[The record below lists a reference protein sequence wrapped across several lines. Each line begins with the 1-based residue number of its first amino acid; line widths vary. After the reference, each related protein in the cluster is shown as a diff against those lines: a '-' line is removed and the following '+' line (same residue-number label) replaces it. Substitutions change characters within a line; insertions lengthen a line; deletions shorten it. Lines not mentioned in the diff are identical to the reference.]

1 MADRPRLLVITST
14 LPRWEG
20 DTEPRFVL
28 DLARAMADRFEPV
41 ILAPMA
47 QGAAARETLDGVRIE
62 RYRYA
67 PARRIEKLAAPG
79 AIMPN
84 LRTNPWLVL
93 LVPGFFLGQLI
104 ALVLLLRRERFA
116 AIHCHWLIPQGL
128 VVAIASLF
136 APAPPALLTCH
147 GADAFTLD
155 SAPMRALKRWI
166 LKRFAT
172 VTVVSK
178 EIAQSIAPLGCAEPV
193 HLPMGVDLTCFGGG
207 ERCPGPAPVILYA
220 GRLAEKKGVHHLI
233 EAMADE
239 RLRNR
244 GARLR
249 IVGTGP
255 LQADLERLSQRLGLG
270 AAVEFLGPR
279 PHAVLASEMQSA
291 TLFCAPFVIAADG
304 DREGTPTVLLE
315 AAAASLPIVTSNIGG
330 CGEIIETG
338 RTGWLLP
345 PGNRAALIDAIVE
358 AIDDPLYAAVIAAAA
373 RREAECRSW
382 PRIAAGYGDALF
394 KIIQVSQKENGNVIR
409 I

>member
-1 MADRPRLLVITST
+1 MADRPRLLVLTST

-28 DLARAMADRFEPV
+28 DLARAMSDRFEPV

-47 QGAAARETLDGVRIE
+47 QGAAARETLEGVRVE
-62 RYRYA
+62 RYCYA
-67 PARRIEKLAAPG
+67 PSRRWERLAAPG

-84 LRTNPWLVL
+84 LRTNPWLFL
-93 LVPGFFLGQLI
+93 LVPGFFLAQLV
-104 ALVLLLRRERFA
+104 ALVLLLRRERFD

-136 APAPPALLTCH
+136 TPAPPALLTCH

-155 SAPMRALKRWI
+155 SAPMRSLKRWI
-166 LKRFAT
+166 LKRFAA

-178 EIAQSIAPLGCAEPV
+178 EIAERIAPLGCGDPV
-193 HLPMGVDLTCFGGG
+193 HLPMGVDLARFGVGA
-207 ERCPGPAPVILYA
+207 RTPASTPVILYA

-233 EAMADE
+233 EAMADD
-239 RLRNR
+239 RLRSR

-255 LQADLERLSQRLGLG
+255 LQADLEQLAQRLGLG
-270 AAVEFLGPR
+270 AWVEFLGAR
-279 PHAVLASEMQSA
+279 PHAALSAEMQAA

-315 AAAASLPIVTSNIGG
+315 AAAASLPLVTSDVGG
-330 CGEIIETG
+330 CGEIVETG
-338 RTGWLLP
+338 RSGWLLA
-345 PGNRAALIDAIVE
+345 PGDRAALTQALVE
-358 AIDDPLYAAVIAAAA
+358 AIDDPTHASAMAAAA
-373 RREAECRSW
+373 RREAERRSW
-382 PRIAAGYGDALF
+382 PRIAAGYGDAISG
-394 KIIQVSQKENGNVIR
+394 IIQASRKEYGHAVR